1 MKNSSRGS
9 LNLFQP
15 SIERVKGLLRPI
27 LISLIG
33 LFFFV
38 PILRA
43 QESQQN
49 PAPADLPQPA
59 VPPHFLRHKPLLP
72 QELVEAKPT
81 GRKWFIF
88 PVITRD
94 PNTGLNIGASSL
106 IYQYGDRDSPFFQV
120 TPYRRF
126 IQASVS
132 VSTQKQLNFKT
143 HFEQLF
149 VKDSPW
155 SIYGNLLLSRNPS
168 ENYFGIGSAG
178 ELLTFPGSNF
188 VFDQYDSFK
197 RAIQREVNGFTFSRF
212 DEYLNSTVSLD
223 ANAEFNLAGGI
234 LKPYFGF
241 KIAHVSVGDYTGA
254 TVKARNA
261 NDEKVDATQLST
273 HLKID
278 CASGTITGCDGGWDN
293 ILKLGIVVDT
303 RDFEPDPSKGI
314 IYELL
319 GEFST
324 VAIGSSFNYG
334 RMTTTLRAYGPLFK
348 RGRQR
353 LVAAGRFLFNW
364 QFGDIPFYAMNEFAS
379 SDDDF
384 TGLGGFKTLRG
395 FTQDRFV
402 APVALL
408 FNAELRYTFAGANFL
423 RQRLTFTLAP
433 FLDLGKAFDNISSV
447 STQDWKLGGGAG
459 LRLNWNVSTVVSF
472 DYGVSKEGKAF
483 YMTLG
488 HQF

>member
-1 MKNSSRGS
+1 MG
-9 LNLFQP
+9 LF
-15 SIERVKGLLRPI
+15 LFAPI
-27 LISLIG
+27 L
-33 LFFFV
+33 
-38 PILRA
+38 PA

-49 PAPADLPQPA
+49 PTPADLPQLAPL
-59 VPPHFLRHKPLLP
+59 PNFLRHKPILP
-72 QELVEAKPT
+72 EELVKAKPT

-106 IYQYGDRDSPFFQV
+106 IYQYGARESPFFRV

-126 IQASVS
+126 FQSTLS

-188 VFDQYDSFK
+188 VFDQYDDFK
-197 RAIQREVNGFTFSRF
+197 RAIQREVNGFTFSRY

-223 ANAEFNLAGGI
+223 ANAEFNWVGGI
-234 LKPYFGF
+234 VKPYFGF
-241 KIAHVSVGDYTGA
+241 RIARVWVGDYTGE
-254 TVKARNA
+254 TVPARNA
-261 NDEKVDATQLST
+261 DGEEVDAIQLST
-273 HLKID
+273 HLNDD
-278 CASGTITGCDGGWDN
+278 CTAGTITGCDGGWDN
-293 ILKLGIVVDT
+293 FLKLGIVVDT
-303 RDFEPDPSKGI
+303 RDFEPDPSKGV

-324 VAIGSSFNYG
+324 VAFGSSFNYG
-334 RMTTTLRAYGPLFK
+334 RMTNTLRAYGPIFK
-348 RGRQR
+348 KGRQR

-364 QFGDIPFYAMNEFAS
+364 QFGDIPFFAMNEFAS

-384 TGLGGFKTLRG
+384 TGLGGFRTLRG

-408 FNAELRYTFAGANFL
+408 FNAELRYTFAQANFL
-423 RQRLTFTLAP
+423 RQRLTFMLAP
-433 FLDLGKAFDNISSV
+433 FLDMGNVFDNISSV
-447 STQDWKLGGGAG
+447 SLRDWKLSGGGG
-459 LRLNWNVSTVVSF
+459 LRLTWNVSTVVSF
-472 DYGVSKEGKAF
+472 DYGVSPEGQAF
-483 YMTLG
+483 YMALG